1 MRKYRYGIKRDLF
14 NFILFGPV
22 GRDKSLF
29 KNILIIIKRLRY
41 KDYRMNLYE
50 HKDFLIEYIKGYL
63 SYKFSSKSED

>member
-29 KNILIIIKRLRY
+29 KNILIIIKSLRY

-50 HKDFLIEYIKGYL
+50 YRDFLIGYIKGYL
-63 SYKFSSKSED
+63 SYKFSKNED